1 MISFLSK
8 SRLYQYGKELVER
21 FIENDV
27 SGMSAQLAYYF
38 MLSIFP
44 FFIFAFTLIGYLPI
58 SAEHTLYFLHSVAP
72 QKVTELL
79 ESNIHS
85 VLNVRRGWLL
95 IFSLL
100 GTLWTS
106 SSAIHAIISA
116 LNRAYDVKEERSY
129 VMSRLMAILF
139 TIGMVLAIIVTLILP
154 VFGKTIETFVTSYIA
169 VPPDV
174 LQVWT
179 FIRWVFSFVFLIGLF
194 AFVYYFAPN
203 CKVHWR
209 VGFIGAIFAAV
220 GWLIVSYGFSFYVN
234 SFSSYT
240 ITYGS
245 LGGVIILMIWF
256 YLSAMILILGGQI
269 NAMIQKYLPKDRHG
283 D

>member
-8 SRLYQYGKELVER
+8 SRLYQYGKELVGR

-58 SAEHTLYFLHSVAP
+58 SAEHTLYFLHAVAP

-85 VLNVRRGWLL
+85 ILNVRRGWLL
-95 IFSLL
+95 VFSLL

-129 VMSRLMAILF
+129 VMSRMMAILF
-139 TIGMVLAIIVTLILP
+139 TIGMVLAIIVTLLLP
-154 VFGKTIETFVTSYIA
+154 VFGKTIETFVTSYIV
-169 VPPDV
+169 VPENV
-174 LQVWT
+174 LQLWT
-179 FIRWVFSFVFLIGLF
+179 VVRWMFSFVFLIGLF
-194 AFVYYFAPN
+194 AFIYYFAPN

-209 VGFIGAIFAAV
+209 IGCIGAVFAAV
-220 GWLIVSYGFSFYVN
+220 GWLVVSYGFSFYVN

-269 NAMIQKYLPKDRHG
+269 NAMIQKYLS
-283 D
+283 